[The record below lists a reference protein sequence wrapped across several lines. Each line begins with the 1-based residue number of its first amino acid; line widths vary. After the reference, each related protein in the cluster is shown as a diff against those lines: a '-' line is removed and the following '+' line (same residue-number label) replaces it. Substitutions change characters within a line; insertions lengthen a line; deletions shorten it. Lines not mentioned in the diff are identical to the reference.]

1 MNWVAPI
8 KDDTTLEK
16 FKQKLREVDDKY
28 YILFEIGVGTGL
40 QLQEILKFRNK
51 DIRDK
56 DSIEASIGTKNIKRT
71 FQIPQELKE
80 IISQYTE
87 GKDPEAYLILGHS
100 GSPAPLSREQAYR
113 VFKNVGKSMGLNAI
127 GAQTMR
133 KTFAWR
139 YYKETNDIYY
149 IQNLLNHASP
159 SITYRYIGE
168 KPNVEVVLK
177 KMTPEENERSRYM
190 LYKDNAG
197 KNRIHALT
205 EELIH
210 IEREL
215 DNPTNNDAFYGRVDC
230 LLAELEELM
239 EGILEL
245 DGKPINDVE
254 PKDREIAMVFQYYSL
269 YKNMTV
275 YDNLSFGMKLKKCST
290 EQIEAAVKEAADML
304 GLEEL
309 LNRRLKIL
317 SEGQKKRVALG
328 RAIIRKPKLF
338 LFDEPLNGLD
348 EKVQVQIRTEIEKL
362 HERYGTTILYA
373 AHDKDEAKKFDAENN
388 RILLF

>member
-87 GKDPEAYLILGHS
+87 GKDPEAYL
-100 GSPAPLSREQAYR
+100 
-113 VFKNVGKSMGLNAI
+113 
-127 GAQTMR
+127 
-133 KTFAWR
+133 
-139 YYKETNDIYY
+139 
-149 IQNLLNHASP
+149 QNLLNHASP

-239 EGILEL
+239 
-245 DGKPINDVE
+245 DN
-254 PKDREIAMVFQYYSL
+254 F
-269 YKNMTV
+269 KNT
-275 YDNLSFGMKLKKCST
+275 K
-290 EQIEAAVKEAADML
+290 
-304 GLEEL
+304 
-309 LNRRLKIL
+309 
-317 SEGQKKRVALG
+317 
-328 RAIIRKPKLF
+328 
-338 LFDEPLNGLD
+338 
-348 EKVQVQIRTEIEKL
+348 
-362 HERYGTTILYA
+362 
-373 AHDKDEAKKFDAENN
+373 
-388 RILLF
+388 